1 MIVRIDVFF
10 QYYLNMYSSRTNPKN
25 PPCACE
31 DCWNGISS
39 DFIHTEPFFGLPIF
53 QIRGC
58 KCPFPPP
65 ICHRCRSMKTT
76 VLCKHCY
83 SPGVI
88 ETIKK
93 ANFGIIQPISRWHKL
108 RQLHVLKSSKLK
120 MMAEN
125 WRVFTRYSLFL
136 QSMPGFKDW
145 LQTQGKSGATRVGSE
160 LTTLQVLNMKV
171 VTFSRLIIFKLHRN
185 AKNKIEANI
194 EFYLWQKVVAA
205 VIRHIISNFA
215 SLHQH

>member
-1 MIVRIDVFF
+1 MFAS
-10 QYYLNMYSSRTNPKN
+10 LKNTEN
-25 PPCACE
+25 PPCACK
-31 DCWNGISS
+31 DCGNGISS
-39 DFIHTEPFFGLPIF
+39 DFIRSAPFFDLPIF

-58 KCPFPPP
+58 KCLSPPP
-65 ICHRCRSMKTT
+65 ICHRCRSMQTT
-76 VLCKHCY
+76 VQCRHCD

-93 ANFGIIQPISRWHKL
+93 ANNSIIQPISRWHKL
-108 RQLHVLKSSKLK
+108 RQHHVLPSSILM

-160 LTTLQVLNMKV
+160 LTTLQVLIMKD
-171 VTFSRLIIFKLHRN
+171 VTFSRLLIFKLNRN
-185 AKNKIEANI
+185 ATNKIEANI
-194 EFYLWQKVVAA
+194 EFYLWQKVVTA

>member
-1 MIVRIDVFF
+1 MH
-10 QYYLNMYSSRTNPKN
+10 SSRKTPEN
-25 PPCACE
+25 PPCACKGCLRCIP
-31 DCWNGISS
+31 D
-39 DFIHTEPFFGLPIF
+39 DFLNALFFNRPIYQIH
-53 QIRGC
+53 GC
-58 KCPFPPP
+58 NCLSPPLV
-65 ICHRCRSMKTT
+65 CHRCRSMQTT
-76 VLCKHCY
+76 VVCKHCD

-88 ETIKK
+88 KTIKK
-93 ANFGIIQPISRWHKL
+93 ASYSIIQPISRWHNL

-120 MMAEN
+120 MMSEN
-125 WRVFTRYSLFL
+125 WRVFTRYSLFH
-136 QSMPGFKDW
+136 QSKPGFKDW

-160 LTTLQVLNMKV
+160 LTTLLVLNMKV

-215 SLHQH
+215 YY